1 MKKVIVIY
9 LLVRFQKVNLL
20 RINLWDKK
28 LKLINN
34 SCKNFNSMLI
44 KLKKLRIK
52 FWLISNKI
60 CLDHHNMKI
69 RWDNLFATQLK
80 KIKILIFVY

>member
-1 MKKVIVIY
+1 MMKKDIVIY
-9 LLVRFQKVNLL
+9 LLDKYLKENQYK
-20 RINLWDKK
+20 IHLWDKK
-28 LKLINN
+28 LKLTSN

-60 CLDHHNMKI
+60 CLDLLNMKI
-69 RWDNLFATQLK
+69 RWVNLFAK
-80 KIKILIFVY
+80 V